1 MVFLVDRKK
10 ELIKVKG
17 LQVLFFSWTD
27 FSSIPKSS
35 KVAPAELENH
45 IRGLEGVTDVAVI
58 GVDHARAGEVP
69 RAYVVKGREG
79 LTEEDVKVNPR
90 DINPL
95 LIFVTESCCRR
106 PLPAQALGRR
116 GRVRRSDSQVGRWQD
131 PEEGPQ
137 SFLSA
142 EYQWSIRVKALPILA
157 HYLLLLYFKVK
168 LIFSESLISLIT
180 GVTDSH
186 WLFTYIAIAYTRFL
200 HNTRFYI
207 ICHRC
212 KYININCSNIHSPT
226 LATNLVSLYWCIS
239 CPHPLRWPYIAL
251 LLPACGA
258 CRCLA
263 FKPFKRTRKTM
274 GGGWESSAASRKQ
287 NFG

>member
-79 LTEEDVKVNPR
+79 LTEEDVKVNTIN
-90 DINPL
+90 INPL

-116 GRVRRSDSQVGRWQD
+116 GRVCRSDSQVGRWQD

-142 EYQWSIRVKALPILA
+142 EYQRSIRLKAVPILA
-157 HYLLLLYFKVK
+157 H
-168 LIFSESLISLIT
+168 
-180 GVTDSH
+180 
-186 WLFTYIAIAYTRFL
+186 
-200 HNTRFYI
+200 
-207 ICHRC
+207 
-212 KYININCSNIHSPT
+212 
-226 LATNLVSLYWCIS
+226 
-239 CPHPLRWPYIAL
+239 
-251 LLPACGA
+251 
-258 CRCLA
+258 
-263 FKPFKRTRKTM
+263 
-274 GGGWESSAASRKQ
+274 
-287 NFG
+287 